1 MIPWLP
7 NSEDS
12 KREREREERLVL
24 EAEDN
29 RRDAETLDWDIWI
42 INIRVLCWCLCA
54 SKTLV
59 SDFDFD
65 CKNVNISKIWKQI
78 RCMGHTFLKPMTLSW
93 IAKYTI
99 CLYLFI
105 YFSLSLSNFYC
116 PKYLFYFLIFQK
128 LIIGI

>member
-65 CKNVNISKIWKQI
+65 CKNANISKI
-78 RCMGHTFLKPMTLSW
+78 LE
-93 IAKYTI
+93 A
-99 CLYLFI
+99 
-105 YFSLSLSNFYC
+105 N
-116 PKYLFYFLIFQK
+116 
-128 LIIGI
+128 